1 MIIIE
6 MMMAAAWQK
15 RVDHATSA
23 EDETMTNKHII
34 VIGFA

>member
-6 MMMAAAWQK
+6 MMAVAWQK
-15 RVDHATSA
+15 RVDHATNA